1 MLKTVWNS
9 IMDPER
15 NGLMRLPKI
24 VRFQLMIVLSVVW
37 SAIFCVSA
45 SILVWF
51 PGYVLAHVALLLVGI
66 FGTSWLFRSAQA
78 KAAGNPPSEG

>member
-1 MLKTVWNS
+1 MLKSVWNS
-9 IMDPER
+9 IMDPDR
-15 NGLMRLPKI
+15 NALLRMPKI

-51 PGYVLAHVALLLVGI
+51 PGYVLAHVALLLIGI
-66 FGTSWLFRSAQA
+66 FGTSWLFRNAEA
-78 KAAGNPPSEG
+78 AAAGKPPADG